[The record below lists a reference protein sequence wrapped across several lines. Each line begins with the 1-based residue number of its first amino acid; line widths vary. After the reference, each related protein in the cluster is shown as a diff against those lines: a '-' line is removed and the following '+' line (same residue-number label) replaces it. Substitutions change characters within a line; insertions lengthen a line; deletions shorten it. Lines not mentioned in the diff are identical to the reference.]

1 MKPILCLLG
10 FHDWNTVNFNPGF
23 SMRECKRCDRLE
35 NKPVGW
41 KNYSDVSDSSMSLS
55 EWTQDYAKSG
65 ITVHKG
71 DDMK

>member
-55 EWTQDYAKSG
+55 EWTQDYAKYG
-65 ITVHKG
+65 ITTQKEEVQ
-71 DDMK
+71 